1 MAHFAME
8 DWTAYF
14 MTLAITMDY
23 NYFNRTLCREHILCS
38 NLKLL
43 HMNPIVLN
51 WDLYYV
57 EGLNNLSFCKIW
69 IYGMAAV
76 FKILFKIYS
85 MTNSQYHN
93 LNALLSKQP
102 NKDTVW
108 FHQRFK

>member
-23 NYFNRTLCREHILCS
+23 NYFNRTPCREHILCS

-51 WDLYYV
+51 LDLYYV
-57 EGLNNLSFCKIW
+57 EGLNNLSFCKI
-69 IYGMAAV
+69 
-76 FKILFKIYS
+76 
-85 MTNSQYHN
+85 
-93 LNALLSKQP
+93 
-102 NKDTVW
+102 
-108 FHQRFK
+108 